1 MLQYKYLQD
10 VSFGITHAYWLKP
23 LTPPPPLPLCF
34 PYLWDTLPL
43 FGVYVPKSFE
53 LLAAWT
59 L

>member
-10 VSFGITHAYWLKP
+10 VSFGIAHAYWLKP
-23 LTPPPPLPLCF
+23 LNSPPPLCF

-43 FGVYVPKSFE
+43 FGVYVPKRFE
-53 LLAAWT
+53 LLATWT